1 MTPEP
6 FVSAEVVAEFLS
18 ITRRQVLEMARKGEL
33 PARPLRTGHRKTWRF
48 RLSEVSEVIGCG
60 TWKPMSVSLLKN
72 VQEQNSSFATTIT
85 AGSPRSRRRNN
96 SNG

>member
-18 ITRRQVLEMARKGEL
+18 ITRRQVLELARKGEL
-33 PARPLRTGHRKTWRF
+33 PAHPLCSGRRRTWRF
-48 RLSEVSEVIGCG
+48 RLSEVSEDLASGV
-60 TWKPMSVSLLKN
+60 WNPMSVSLSKN
-72 VQEQNSSFATTIT
+72 AQDQNSSFATTIA
-85 AGSPRSRRRNN
+85 AGSPRSRRRKN